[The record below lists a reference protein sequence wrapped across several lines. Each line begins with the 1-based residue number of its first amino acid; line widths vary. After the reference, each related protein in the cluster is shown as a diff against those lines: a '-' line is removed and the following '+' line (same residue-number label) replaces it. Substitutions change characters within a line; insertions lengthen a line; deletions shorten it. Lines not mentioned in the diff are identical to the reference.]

1 MQLTVVLS
9 LILVYLM
16 GISLLFFLREK
27 KLNLFEWIGLA
38 FPLGLFQLCLSVIFL
53 DMLGSLPW
61 NPWLWIMEILLCA
74 VWGIAGFKKHRNEF
88 DKRISFKSFHL
99 KPIKTNALFLAVLA
113 FVLYIGWMNFYN
125 TLYYPTYDPDGKTAF
140 DIVGYVMSR
149 EHTIRN
155 LSIFQAQENP
165 LIHNPGSCIGY
176 TPLLQIS
183 YAYVYWAGAQTSKS
197 IVALLFV
204 SLMFVVY
211 GASRRSMGKTASI
224 LLVFAIISTPK
235 ILEHSSYSLTNVML
249 LVFSTMALIYALLW
263 INSGVNDDDKI
274 FFKKVSCILFAASIM
289 VRIEGFVVPAIT
301 GLILLW
307 VVFGKKRMKFHEIL
321 IWGCGVLIPFI
332 VWTFYQKTVGLAT
345 ESFFIAK
352 PFWDAGKA
360 YQIAA
365 SFKKA
370 FSYRLWYGFVF
381 WYAVA
386 ACAASLFFCC
396 KKKDNLYGFVL
407 LFGSMFLYGLV
418 LYHVDYVWDSLE
430 RILADSA
437 MRFFLLFIPIAWYSI
452 FTCYP
457 VKWFLDKTEQTLSF
471 ELGGRKKL

>member
-1 MQLTVVLS
+1 MQLTVILS
-9 LILVYLM
+9 LILLELM
-16 GISLLFFLREK
+16 GALLLFFLKEK
-27 KLNLFEWIGLA
+27 KLNLFEWVGLA

-53 DMLGSLPW
+53 DMLGALPW

-74 VWGIAGFKKHRNEF
+74 VWGVAGLKKHRNELC
-88 DKRISFKSFHL
+88 KRILFKSFN
-99 KPIKTNALFLAVLA
+99 IKSIKINALFLAVLA

-125 TLYYPTYDPDGKTAF
+125 TLYYPTYDADGKTAF
-140 DIVGYVMSR
+140 DVVGYVMSQ
-149 EHTIRN
+149 EHTLRN

-197 IVALLFV
+197 IVALMFV
-204 SLMFVVY
+204 SLMLVVY

-235 ILEHSSYSLTNVML
+235 LLEISSWSLTNVMH
-249 LVFSTMALIYALLW
+249 LVFSTMAAIYALLW
-263 INSGVNDDDKI
+263 INSGVNEEDKA
-274 FFKKVSCILFAASIM
+274 FFKRISCVLFAASIM
-289 VRIEGFVVPAIT
+289 VRIEGFVVPVVI

-307 VVFGKKRMKFHEIL
+307 IVFGKRRMKFREVL
-321 IWGCGVLIPFI
+321 LWGCGVLLPFI
-332 VWTFYQKTVGLAT
+332 IWTFYQKAVGLST

-352 PFWDAGKA
+352 PFWDYGKA

-370 FSYRLWYGFVF
+370 FSYRLQYGFVF
-381 WYAVA
+381 WYAVV
-386 ACAASLFFCC
+386 ACVASLFFVY
-396 KKKDNLYGFVL
+396 KKKDNLYSFVI
-407 LFGSMFLYGLV
+407 LFGSMFLYGLT

-430 RILADSA
+430 RVLADSA
-437 MRFFLLFIPIAWYSI
+437 MRFFLIFVPIAWYSI

-457 VKWFLDKTEQTLSF
+457 VRWFLDKMERTLSF
-471 ELGGRKKL
+471 EIRWQKNQ